1 MAFMDIL
8 WFNWRDIRNPEA
20 GGAEV
25 YTHEIAKR
33 LAEKGYSIT
42 LFTSI

>member
-1 MAFMDIL
+1 MRIL
-8 WFNWRDIRNPEA
+8 WLNWKDIRHPEA

-33 LAEKGYSIT
+33 LVEKGYEVT
-42 LFTSI
+42 LHFVF